1 MGIFDKFK
9 KGFQKSASAFSSGLK
24 EIIVK
29 KEIDDENLNKIE
41 EFLIQSDVGIE
52 AASEI
57 KKIISTKKIDPNK
70 DLTAEI
76 NLILNEYIVSLMK
89 PLENSSFFMK
99 KEKLNATLISGVNG
113 VGKTTSIGKISKI
126 LKTNGNKVM
135 LAASDTFRAAA
146 IEQLENWANKIE
158 EFLIQSD
165 VGVEVASEI
174 KEIISSKKIDPNKD
188 LKKEINFI
196 LKEYITSLM
205 KPLENKSFFNKKEK
219 LNATLIAGVNGVGK
233 TTSIGKISKILKTNG
248 NKIMLAASDTFRAAA
263 IEQLENWANK
273 VDVQITKSSQGSDPA
288 SVAYKAIE
296 DSIKNNFDQV
306 LIDTAG
312 RLQNKKNLM
321 EEYKK
326 IANVTK
332 KIDPEAPH
340 DVILILDATS
350 GQNVI
355 NQVQEFN
362 KIIPITGIIM
372 TKLDGTA
379 KGGILLAL
387 AKKYKLPIIALGL
400 GEKEDDLQ
408 IFNAE
413 NFADAFIQTN

>member
-9 KGFQKSASAFSSGLK
+9 EGFQKSAFALSSGIK

-29 KEIDDENLNKIE
+29 KKIDDENLNKIE
-41 EFLIQSDVGIE
+41 EFLIKSDVGIE

-57 KKIISTKKIDPNK
+57 KQIISTKKIDPSK
-70 DLTAEI
+70 DLSLEI
-76 NLILNEYIVSLMK
+76 NLILKDYIISLMK
-89 PLENSSFFMK
+89 PLENKSFFTK
-99 KEKLNATLISGVNG
+99 KVKLNATLISGVNG
-113 VGKTTSIGKISKI
+113 VGKTTTIGKIGKI
-126 LKTNGNKVM
+126 LKSNGNKVM
-135 LAASDTFRAAA
+135 FAASDTFRAAA
-146 IEQLENWANKIE
+146 IEQLENWANKI
-158 EFLIQSD
+158 
-165 VGVEVASEI
+165 
-174 KEIISSKKIDPNKD
+174 
-188 LKKEINFI
+188 
-196 LKEYITSLM
+196 
-205 KPLENKSFFNKKEK
+205 
-219 LNATLIAGVNGVGK
+219 
-233 TTSIGKISKILKTNG
+233 
-248 NKIMLAASDTFRAAA
+248 
-263 IEQLENWANK
+263 
-273 VDVQITKSSQGSDPA
+273 DVQVIKSSQGSDPA

-296 DSIKNNFDQV
+296 DALKNNFDQV

-332 KIDPEAPH
+332 KIDAEAPH
-340 DVILILDATS
+340 DVVLVLDATS
-350 GQNVI
+350 GQNII
-355 NQVQEFN
+355 NQVEEFN

-408 IFNAE
+408 IFEAE
-413 NFADAFIQTN
+413 KFADAFTQTD

>member
-9 KGFQKSASAFSSGLK
+9 SGFKKSASTFTSGLRD
-24 EIIVK
+24 IVVK
-29 KEIDDENLNKIE
+29 KEIDDKTLDRIE
-41 EFLIQSDVGIE
+41 EYLIQSDVGVV

-57 KKIISTKKIDPNK
+57 KEIISDSKIDPKK
-70 DLTAEI
+70 DIAEEI
-76 NLILNEYIVSLMK
+76 SAILKEYIISLMK
-89 PLENSSFFMK
+89 PLENNSFFQK
-99 KEKLNATLISGVNG
+99 KEKINATLVSGVNG
-113 VGKTTSIGKISKI
+113 VGKTTTIGKISKI
-126 LKTNGNKVM
+126 LKANGNKVM

-146 IEQLENWANKIE
+146 IEQLENWANK
-158 EFLIQSD
+158 
-165 VGVEVASEI
+165 VEVE
-174 KEIISSKKIDPNKD
+174 
-188 LKKEINFI
+188 
-196 LKEYITSLM
+196 
-205 KPLENKSFFNKKEK
+205 
-219 LNATLIAGVNGVGK
+219 
-233 TTSIGKISKILKTNG
+233 
-248 NKIMLAASDTFRAAA
+248 
-263 IEQLENWANK
+263 
-273 VDVQITKSSQGSDPA
+273 ITKSSQGADPA

-296 DSIKNNFDQV
+296 DAISNNFTQV

-340 DVILILDATS
+340 DVILVLDATS

-355 NQVQEFN
+355 NQVEEFN
-362 KIIPITGIIM
+362 KIIPITGLIM

-379 KGGILLAL
+379 KGGILLAV

-408 IFNAE
+408 IFEAE
-413 NFADAFIQTN
+413 KFAEAFIQIN